1 MEGKGWYQQQCLAKA
16 LYRQKNPHEDVAGFK

>member
-1 MEGKGWYQQQCLAKA
+1 MEGKGWYQQCLAKA